1 MEERWHDDME
11 DDCKRDL
18 LRELGRIEEEREE
31 IAKEMRAV
39 DADTELFDEVQRDV
53 RGIFKE
59 IWKYCEED
67 LFLAQTEELEEEIW
81 ECGREDERGL
91 EEKRERLEERKR
103 KSYDTEDEIREEL
116 RRRQMETDNEEKE

>member
-39 DADTELFDEVQRDV
+39 DADTELFD
-53 RGIFKE
+53 
-59 IWKYCEED
+59 
-67 LFLAQTEELEEEIW
+67 
-81 ECGREDERGL
+81 
-91 EEKRERLEERKR
+91 
-103 KSYDTEDEIREEL
+103 
-116 RRRQMETDNEEKE
+116 